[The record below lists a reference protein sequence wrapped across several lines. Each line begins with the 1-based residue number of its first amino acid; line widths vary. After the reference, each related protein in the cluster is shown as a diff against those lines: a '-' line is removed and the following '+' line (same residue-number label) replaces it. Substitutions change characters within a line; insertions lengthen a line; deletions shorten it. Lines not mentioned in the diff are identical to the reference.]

1 MRGKLLF
8 AAGVGLGY
16 VLGTRAGRQRY
27 EQMKAAA
34 EKVWNSPG
42 IQKQVKTV
50 EDFAAE
56 KIGDIPGAVF
66 DGVSKGINRVVARRR
81 VEKQA
86 EKTVEK
92 IAEDGDA

>member
-34 EKVWNSPG
+34 LKVWNSPG

-56 KIGDIPGAVF
+56 KVGDIPGAVF
-66 DGVSKGINRVVARRR
+66 DGVSKGVNRVIARRR
-81 VEKQA
+81 ARRAA
-86 EKTVEK
+86 ETTVER